1 METFEREIGMKMI
14 GAGAALF
21 AAATL
26 AWAVQGKPVNTNCPV
41 KGDAIKPGI
50 TSTYKG
56 KTVGF
61 C

>member
-1 METFEREIGMKMI
+1 MKRFL
-14 GAGAALF
+14 GAGAALL
-21 AAATL
+21 AVTAL
-26 AWAVQGKPVNTNCPV
+26 AWAAQSKPVNTNCPV
-41 KGDAIKPGI
+41 KGDALKAGGP

>member
-1 METFEREIGMKMI
+1 MKKVL
-14 GAGAALF
+14 GAGTALL
-21 AAATL
+21 AVTAL

-41 KGDAIKPGI
+41 KGDAIKAGI

-56 KTVGF
+56 KTVGL